1 MDFIKKY
8 SNFTPITEKLTASEF
23 KTIDGMVSN
32 VSSYINDT
40 LGHKE
45 WMQLGNEDKGDV
57 INTAIDHF
65 STENTIDKELTNL
78 IKKKANDI
86 IDYLVASLS
95 ESLVTEASNI
105 NDPVLIAIRSLKM
118 EIAKAKAAP
127 KVRKISM
134 NQYYKLM
141 DQEMDLI
148 DQMKDAAEEF
158 EQLDS
163 DMNAEAGQKGEAWS
177 DADANRY
184 GGDLDKLQT
193 KIEKLAKQKAKVKAA
208 LLNYRMS

>member
-8 SNFTPITEKLTASEF
+8 SNFTPITEKLTASE
-23 KTIDGMVSN
+23 
-32 VSSYINDT
+32 
-40 LGHKE
+40 
-45 WMQLGNEDKGDV
+45 
-57 INTAIDHF
+57 
-65 STENTIDKELTNL
+65 
-78 IKKKANDI
+78 
-86 IDYLVASLS
+86 
-95 ESLVTEASNI
+95 SLVTEASDV
-105 NDPVLIAIRSLKM
+105 NDPVLVAIRSLKM

-134 NQYYKLM
+134 KQYYKLM
-141 DQEMDLI
+141 DQEIDII

-163 DMNAEAGQKGEAWS
+163 DMNAEAGQKGEDWS

-193 KIEKLAKQKAKVKAA
+193 KIEKLTKQKAKVKAA